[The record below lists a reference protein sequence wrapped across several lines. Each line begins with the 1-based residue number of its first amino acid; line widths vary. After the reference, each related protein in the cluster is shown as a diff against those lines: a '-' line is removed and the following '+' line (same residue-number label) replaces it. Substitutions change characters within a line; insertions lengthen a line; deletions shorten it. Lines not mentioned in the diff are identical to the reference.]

1 MKKLLI
7 RLFLASVFV
16 FTAFLVFYY
25 SIDRL
30 YILRFNLHF
39 GKVGNVVYSP
49 PRLST
54 FFIANLIIGF
64 LSLFFIAATK
74 LAEFGESKFFEKGYQ
89 SKFNSKKLT
98 FIPLCYAMIFIGG
111 LIFSSY
117 QINHISSI
125 TPILKEREILN
136 LINEYR
142 EEYKKVPFYESDF
155 SCQTATE
162 KLRELRDKKMT
173 GLKIGGKDFKNKN
186 GNLYA
191 YNYIKNVGREQQVL
205 FWWQQDLDLNK
216 ILQITNFEGTE
227 ITKGCVRTLYG
238 SDYSIAVFVASDQ

>member
-1 MKKLLI
+1 MKKLLT
-7 RLFLASVFV
+7 RLFLASIFV
-16 FTAFLVFYY
+16 FITFLVFYY
-25 SIDRL
+25 SIGRL
-30 YILRFNLHF
+30 YILRLNLHF
-39 GKVGNVVYSP
+39 GKIGNIVYSP

-74 LAEFGESKFFEKGYQ
+74 LADFGEAKFFEKGYQ
-89 SKFNSKKLT
+89 LKINSKKLT
-98 FIPLCYAMIFIGG
+98 FIPLCYAMIFVGG

-117 QINHISSI
+117 HLNHLSLI
-125 TPILKEREILN
+125 TPILNEEEILT
-136 LINEYR
+136 LINKYR
-142 EEYKKVPFYESDF
+142 HEYKKVPFYESAF

-173 GLKIGGKDFKNKN
+173 GLETGGEDFKNEN
-186 GNLYA
+186 GKLYA
-191 YNYIKNVGREQQVL
+191 YNYIKNVGREEQVL
-205 FWWQQDLDLNK
+205 FWWQQNLDLNK

-227 ITKGCVRTLYG
+227 ITKGCVRSTYG